1 MFVLFGV
8 VSAAGLAIVIDRL
21 LAWRRDG
28 LALHSDARIFA
39 ALTGLAIVI
48 AAASIRCSAARASA
62 ASSSAP
68 RTFDEQYILGHV
80 IADRLQAGGIAATRR
95 EGLGSTV
102 VFRALA
108 AGDLDVYVDYSG
120 TIWASEMKRSD
131 APGRAAVLGQMAEWM
146 RKTYGIRLLGGPRL
160 RERLCLRHAA
170 RQGRRTAHQILADL
184 ATYAPR
190 LEDRRRFRDLLATR
204 MARRWSRPMACT
216 SRCSGKYQ
224 SNLMYSALVAGD
236 VGRDQRL
243 LQRRPHRA
251 IRPEGAGAIPR
262 ARCRPYDAILL
273 VSPAHAND
281 ARLIAALQP
290 LVGAIDLATMQK
302 ANLMVDR
309 PDDKKS
315 PAEAAQWLEKQIG
328 R

>member
-21 LAWRRDG
+21 LALAEDG

-48 AAASIRCSAARASA
+48 GGSLYPMFGGASERSVVIGTK
-62 ASSSAP
+62 
-68 RTFDEQYILGHV
+68 TFDEQYILGHV

-146 RKTYGIRLLGGPRL
+146 RKTYGIRLLGGLGFENAYAFAMPRAKADAL
-160 RERLCLRHAA
+160 H
-170 RQGRRTAHQILADL
+170 IKSLADL
-184 ATYAPR
+184 AAYAPR
-190 LEDRRRFRDLLATR
+190 
-204 MARRWSRPMACT
+204 
-216 SRCSGKYQ
+216 
-224 SNLMYSALVAGD
+224 
-236 VGRDQRL
+236 
-243 LQRRPHRA
+243 
-251 IRPEGAGAIPR
+251 
-262 ARCRPYDAILL
+262 
-273 VSPAHAND
+273 
-281 ARLIAALQP
+281 
-290 LVGAIDLATMQK
+290 
-302 ANLMVDR
+302 
-309 PDDKKS
+309 
-315 PAEAAQWLEKQIG
+315 
-328 R
+328 